1 MTPVRSVIIAVLA
14 APLALAT
21 VPVFAQGNPSANQ
34 IINSLLPKGNL
45 TQGGT
50 RGIRLAAPSG
60 SGSAPTQAPSA
71 SPSAATSQS
80 PAAIAAP
87 MPTSPARTAHQAP
100 THAATPT
107 APSVNLTVDF
117 ATNSAIL
124 TPQAIKTLDELG
136 KALSSQQ
143 LASYHFR
150 IEGHTDTVGTPE
162 YNKGL
167 SQKRADAV
175 AAYLEHTYNIPASRL
190 QPLGLGEEG
199 LLVPTP
205 PQTAEQRNRRVE
217 VVNLGA

>member
-1 MTPVRSVIIAVLA
+1 MKGKTPVRSAIISALV

-21 VPVFAQGNPSANQ
+21 VPAFAQGNPSANQ

-60 SGSAPTQAPSA
+60 PAAQAPSQA
-71 SPSAATSQS
+71 PSQA

-87 MPTSPARTAHQAP
+87 MPTSPPARTARQTPAS
-100 THAATPT
+100 TATP
-107 APSVNLTVDF
+107 AGPSVNLTVDF
-117 ATNSAIL
+117 ATDSATL

-143 LASYHFR
+143 LALYHFR
-150 IEGHTDTVGTPE
+150 IEGHTDTVGSPA
-162 YNKGL
+162 YNKTL

-190 QPLGLGEEG
+190 QPLGLGEQG

>member
-1 MTPVRSVIIAVLA
+1 MPA
-14 APLALAT
+14 
-21 VPVFAQGNPSANQ
+21 FAQGNPSANQ

-60 SGSAPTQAPSA
+60 SATAPTQA
-71 SPSAATSQS
+71 PSAATSQS

-87 MPTSPARTAHQAP
+87 VPAAPARTAHQAP
-100 THAATPT
+100 THAATQAATQSPT
-107 APSVNLTVDF
+107 QAAPSVNLTVDF
-117 ATNSAIL
+117 ATNSATL

-150 IEGHTDTVGTPE
+150 IEGHTDTVGTPD
-162 YNKGL
+162 YNKAL
-167 SQKRADAV
+167 SQRRADAV
-175 AAYLEHTYNIPASRL
+175 AAYLEHTYNIHASRL